1 MAFLLG
7 NLIMASVNL
16 TVPVE
21 ITFEQAIAQTQ
32 LLMTARMYEEINA
45 QEFAQGVQA
54 LVASENGAR
63 GFFVTYLTWEH
74 ELADRPD
81 EFLINALQSSPAIV
95 GELLV
100 KNLAM
105 STAMAITHRRNQDEL
120 LAQGSERVQ
129 RRTQRFMQG
138 CNLPE
143 LVTKAQELYRNAG
156 GEAGQYSDFL
166 ERWGY
171 DSEQKQAIQAV
182 LQPWIAGQPG

>member
-1 MAFLLG
+1 
-7 NLIMASVNL
+7 MASVVL
-16 TVPVE
+16 TVPAE

-32 LLMTARMYEEINA
+32 ALIAARLDEAINA

-54 LVASENGAR
+54 LVAGENGAR
-63 GFFVTYLTWEH
+63 GFFVTYLTLEH

-105 STAMAITHRRNQDEL
+105 STAMAITHRRNRDEA
-120 LAQGSERVQ
+120 LAQGSDRVQ
-129 RRTQRFMQG
+129 RRTQQLMQR
-138 CNLPE
+138 CHLPE
-143 LVTKAQELYRNAG
+143 LATKAQELYRNAG

-182 LQPWIAGQPG
+182 LQPWITGSQG